1 MTIKR
6 TTDGIADYCLSQV
19 ESIDDRDDLDVEKKA
34 KLGLAYLKE
43 AREATKMN
51 LAYKQLMMKAPD
63 VAKNAGIVLHLGSP
77 KVREVESKPE
87 VEATAN

>member
-19 ESIDDRDDLDVEKKA
+19 EAIDARDDLHVEKKA

-63 VAKNAGIVLHLGSP
+63 VAKNAAIVLHLGSP
-77 KVREVESKPE
+77 DVRQIEDEPE
-87 VEATAN
+87 QDKAAS

>member
-1 MTIKR
+1 MSITR

-19 ESIDDRDDLDVEKKA
+19 ETLDARDDLDIEKKA

-63 VAKNAGIVLHLGSP
+63 VAKNPSIVLTLGTP
-77 KVREVESKPE
+77 ALKAVEK
-87 VEATAN
+87 TAG